1 MDTRQQTVTTGHGKT
16 IGLTEMDTSHT
27 AGVGNK
33 TATKFTQLNI
43 EMRSYKMTANQV
55 EQVQKNLLGKT
66 FRSLVVNGSKSVET

>member
-43 EMRSYKMTANQV
+43 EMRSYKMTANQSRAGPEESV
-55 EQVQKNLLGKT
+55 GQNLQKPGCQCQQKC
-66 FRSLVVNGSKSVET
+66 